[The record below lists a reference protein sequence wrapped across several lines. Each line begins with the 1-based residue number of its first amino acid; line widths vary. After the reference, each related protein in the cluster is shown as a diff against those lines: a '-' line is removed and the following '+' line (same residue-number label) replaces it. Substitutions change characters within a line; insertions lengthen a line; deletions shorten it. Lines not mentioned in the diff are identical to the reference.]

1 MQNFGDYRYVDANG
15 ELTGQSYVNYGEGIY
30 VGYRYYETRYENQ
43 VIGTDG
49 VGDYDYKS
57 TVKYPFGHGISYT
70 EFTWGEQKLVEEN
83 GSYTMSVEVT
93 NSGTV
98 AGKDVIQL
106 YAQTPYTI
114 GGIEKSS
121 VQLVGYAKTKELQPN
136 EKEVIEIKFDQ
147 KDLAS
152 YDYIGEKT
160 YVLDSGSYY
169 ITAAKNAHD
178 AVNNVLSAKGF
189 STANGMDYDGNSSLV
204 SQFDVAEKVLFNTS
218 VTNSEITNQFDD
230 VIAEDALYLSRSN
243 WSVLDNGQLEYASSS
258 ISGVSEV
265 TDLEGNV
272 ATLTISEALRDALS
286 AEGYDASGAPAID
299 SVGYPNKD
307 SYKYDEKTNL
317 VLSDMVGLPFDD
329 PKWDELLNA
338 MKLSEQHGLFN
349 KSGYGTAAI
358 DSVGKPKT
366 FEYDG
371 PSGISNFITGESG
384 FGFPTST
391 MVAATFNTDLAAEFG
406 KLVGEDAINTK
417 TSGWYAPAVNIHRTP
432 FSGRNYEYYSEDPYL
447 SGNVS
452 LNVVKAVQDKGVYV
466 YVKHFALN
474 DQETNRAAYNS
485 VATWSNEQ
493 AIREIYL
500 KPFQM
505 SIETG
510 GAKGLMMSLNRIGS
524 THATTNYNLIT
535 NVTRG
540 EWGFQGVIITDYMS
554 GMSPEFADQ
563 FLAAGGDMFLAT
575 GAIPLSDA
583 KQDWSRAELRRS
595 SKNVLFNI
603 ANSLAM
609 NGLTDGGTFS
619 NGIAVYQIVLWIVDA
634 LVAFGLFISGKKV
647 YTIGYFATKEIDYD
661 EFEFF
666 KKGKIRELVDQNSL
680 GELTQMFDF
689 IQIRNTADIDWS
701 FSEGVRFLLEEFRL
715 RNTILSIAFYK
726 KILQTVK
733 DSWTITYIV
742 NSIENQLG
750 FEKAFELFDEPSFT
764 NSQTLKTI
772 LILSSKS
779 NKRQER
785 IIKTLDYES
794 DAIKYVISIDELFD
808 ICQGNTKVILEY
820 TSRLESLSKEEPNL
834 IIEFLRPLQIDNS
847 ELHNCFEGI
856 NSEGDNKKFQKIYL
870 SAMIYKNS
878 FDFNN
883 NILSFLLE
891 KDKEFLDTYI
901 DLALKNNIPNM
912 VTKLTVIWSMNNY
925 MELADLIFERISEF
939 ESKDRIYLSL
949 GRYDAF
955 FIDSPSCNKWIES
968 YIDNKYNQIDL
979 MKILFKLLST
989 ATTERRKLFVLRYLS
1004 LNKDFSHFKQIS
1016 ILPMSQ
1022 SFSGSRVPYIEKD
1035 VAFVKSIR
1043 DSLEGIDYLEH
1054 RVYFED
1060 IIGSQQK
1067 EIKKALYDEYLERF

>member
-1 MQNFGDYRYVDANG
+1 MMIIGIVLTVALNSVAAYWEKPLSDYFGVIGEGSTGDTSNYLFPSEFASEEERKTAQADLTEQIVAEGTVLLKNNGALPSTDAKKISLFGISSAGKIVSGSGSGAVSGEVKSLKESLIASGYEINETLYDFYANSTHSHGSGAAPGGGSAKGDWKIDEVPQSEYASEVFNSYASYNDAAIVVFSRKGGEGGDLPTEMSRFGGNAEDNYLSLSQEEKDLLRSIKDSGTFAKTLVIINSAGAMELGFVDQDEYGVDAALWYTGTGSNGIDAIGKVINGEINPSGKLIDTYVYDNKSSAAMQNFGDYRYVDANG

-30 VGYRYYETRYENQ
+30 VGYRYYETRYEDQ

-524 THATTNYNLIT
+524 THATTNFNLIT

-540 EWGFQGVIITDYMS
+540 EWGFEGVIITDYMS

-647 YTIGYFATKEIDYD
+647 YTAYKQTEEDFQADRDKTKKRRRVFWLIVLGIVIVIVIVL
-661 EFEFF
+661 FVVFF
-666 KKGKIRELVDQNSL
+666 
-680 GELTQMFDF
+680 
-689 IQIRNTADIDWS
+689 
-701 FSEGVRFLLEEFRL
+701 
-715 RNTILSIAFYK
+715 
-726 KILQTVK
+726 
-733 DSWTITYIV
+733 
-742 NSIENQLG
+742 
-750 FEKAFELFDEPSFT
+750 P
-764 NSQTLKTI
+764 
-772 LILSSKS
+772 LIK
-779 NKRQER
+779 
-785 IIKTLDYES
+785 
-794 DAIKYVISIDELFD
+794 
-808 ICQGNTKVILEY
+808 
-820 TSRLESLSKEEPNL
+820 
-834 IIEFLRPLQIDNS
+834 
-847 ELHNCFEGI
+847 
-856 NSEGDNKKFQKIYL
+856 
-870 SAMIYKNS
+870 
-878 FDFNN
+878 
-883 NILSFLLE
+883 
-891 KDKEFLDTYI
+891 
-901 DLALKNNIPNM
+901 
-912 VTKLTVIWSMNNY
+912 
-925 MELADLIFERISEF
+925 
-939 ESKDRIYLSL
+939 
-949 GRYDAF
+949 DAF
-955 FIDSPSCNKWIES
+955 
-968 YIDNKYNQIDL
+968 L
-979 MKILFKLLST
+979 M
-989 ATTERRKLFVLRYLS
+989 
-1004 LNKDFSHFKQIS
+1004 
-1016 ILPMSQ
+1016 
-1022 SFSGSRVPYIEKD
+1022 
-1035 VAFVKSIR
+1035 
-1043 DSLEGIDYLEH
+1043 
-1054 RVYFED
+1054 
-1060 IIGSQQK
+1060 
-1067 EIKKALYDEYLERF
+1067 

>member
-1 MQNFGDYRYVDANG
+1 MMIIGIVLTVALNSVAAYWEKPLSDYFGVIGEGSTGDTSNYLFPSEFASEEERKTAQADLTEQIVAEGTVLLKNNGALPSTDAKKISLFGISSAGKIVSGSGSGAVSGEVKSLKESLIASGYEINETLYDFYANSTHSHGSGAAPGGGSAKGDWKIDEVPQSEYASEVFNSYASYNDAAIVVFSRKGGEGGDLPTEMSRFGGNAEDNYLSLSQEEKDLLRSIKDSGTFAKTLVIINSAGAMELGFVDQDEYGVDAALWYTGTGSNGIDAIGKVINGEINPSGKLIDTYVYDNKSSAAMQNFGDYRYVDANG

-30 VGYRYYETRYENQ
+30 VGYRYYETRYEDQ

-406 KLVGEDAINTK
+406 KLVGEDAIKTK

-524 THATTNYNLIT
+524 THATTNFNLIT

-540 EWGFQGVIITDYMS
+540 EWGFEGVIITDYMS

-647 YTIGYFATKEIDYD
+647 YTAYKQTEEDFQADRDKTKKRRRVFWLIVLGIVIVIVIVL
-661 EFEFF
+661 FVVFF
-666 KKGKIRELVDQNSL
+666 
-680 GELTQMFDF
+680 
-689 IQIRNTADIDWS
+689 
-701 FSEGVRFLLEEFRL
+701 
-715 RNTILSIAFYK
+715 
-726 KILQTVK
+726 
-733 DSWTITYIV
+733 
-742 NSIENQLG
+742 
-750 FEKAFELFDEPSFT
+750 P
-764 NSQTLKTI
+764 
-772 LILSSKS
+772 LIK
-779 NKRQER
+779 
-785 IIKTLDYES
+785 
-794 DAIKYVISIDELFD
+794 
-808 ICQGNTKVILEY
+808 
-820 TSRLESLSKEEPNL
+820 
-834 IIEFLRPLQIDNS
+834 
-847 ELHNCFEGI
+847 
-856 NSEGDNKKFQKIYL
+856 
-870 SAMIYKNS
+870 
-878 FDFNN
+878 
-883 NILSFLLE
+883 
-891 KDKEFLDTYI
+891 
-901 DLALKNNIPNM
+901 
-912 VTKLTVIWSMNNY
+912 
-925 MELADLIFERISEF
+925 
-939 ESKDRIYLSL
+939 
-949 GRYDAF
+949 DAF
-955 FIDSPSCNKWIES
+955 
-968 YIDNKYNQIDL
+968 L
-979 MKILFKLLST
+979 M
-989 ATTERRKLFVLRYLS
+989 
-1004 LNKDFSHFKQIS
+1004 
-1016 ILPMSQ
+1016 
-1022 SFSGSRVPYIEKD
+1022 
-1035 VAFVKSIR
+1035 
-1043 DSLEGIDYLEH
+1043 
-1054 RVYFED
+1054 
-1060 IIGSQQK
+1060 
-1067 EIKKALYDEYLERF
+1067 

>member
-1 MQNFGDYRYVDANG
+1 MIIGIVLTVALNSVAAYWEKPLSDYFGVIGEGSTGDTSNYLFPSEFASEEERKTAQADLTEQIVAEGTVLLKNNGALPFTDAKKISLFGISSAGKIMSGSGSGAVSGEVKSLKESLIASGYEINETLYDFYANSTHSHGSGAAPGGGSAKGDWKIDEVPQSEYASEVFNSYASYNDAAIVVFSRKGGEGGDLPTEMSRFGGNAEDNYLSLSQEEKDLLRSIKDSGTFAKTLVIINSAGAMELGFVDQDEYGVDAALWYTGTGRNGIDAIGKVINGEINPSGKLIDTYVYDNKSSAAIQNFGDYRYVDANG

-30 VGYRYYETRYENQ
+30 VGYRYYETRYEDQ

-49 VGDYDYKS
+49 VGAYDYKS

-230 VIAEDALYLSRSN
+230 VSAEDALYLSRSN

-338 MKLSEQHGLFN
+338 MKLSEQHGQFN

-647 YTIGYFATKEIDYD
+647 YTAYKQTEEDFQADRDKTKKRRRVFWLIVLGIVIVIVIVL
-661 EFEFF
+661 FVVFF
-666 KKGKIRELVDQNSL
+666 
-680 GELTQMFDF
+680 
-689 IQIRNTADIDWS
+689 
-701 FSEGVRFLLEEFRL
+701 
-715 RNTILSIAFYK
+715 
-726 KILQTVK
+726 
-733 DSWTITYIV
+733 
-742 NSIENQLG
+742 
-750 FEKAFELFDEPSFT
+750 P
-764 NSQTLKTI
+764 
-772 LILSSKS
+772 LIK
-779 NKRQER
+779 
-785 IIKTLDYES
+785 
-794 DAIKYVISIDELFD
+794 
-808 ICQGNTKVILEY
+808 
-820 TSRLESLSKEEPNL
+820 
-834 IIEFLRPLQIDNS
+834 
-847 ELHNCFEGI
+847 
-856 NSEGDNKKFQKIYL
+856 
-870 SAMIYKNS
+870 
-878 FDFNN
+878 
-883 NILSFLLE
+883 
-891 KDKEFLDTYI
+891 
-901 DLALKNNIPNM
+901 
-912 VTKLTVIWSMNNY
+912 
-925 MELADLIFERISEF
+925 
-939 ESKDRIYLSL
+939 
-949 GRYDAF
+949 DAF
-955 FIDSPSCNKWIES
+955 
-968 YIDNKYNQIDL
+968 L
-979 MKILFKLLST
+979 M
-989 ATTERRKLFVLRYLS
+989 
-1004 LNKDFSHFKQIS
+1004 
-1016 ILPMSQ
+1016 
-1022 SFSGSRVPYIEKD
+1022 
-1035 VAFVKSIR
+1035 
-1043 DSLEGIDYLEH
+1043 
-1054 RVYFED
+1054 
-1060 IIGSQQK
+1060 
-1067 EIKKALYDEYLERF
+1067 

>member
-1 MQNFGDYRYVDANG
+1 MMIIGIVLTVALNSVAAYWEKPLSDYFGVIGEGSTGDTSNYLFPSEFASEEERKTAQADLTEQIVAEGTVLLKNNGALPSTDAKKISLFGISSAGKIVSGSGSGAVSGEVKSLKESLIASGYEINETLYDFYANSTHSHGSGAAPGGGSAKGDWKIDEVPQSEYASEVFNSYASYNDAAIVVFSRKGGEGGDLPTEMSRFGGNAEDNYLSLSQEEKDLLRSIKDSGTFAKTLVIINSAGAMELGFVDQDEYGVDAALWYTGTGSNGIDAIGKVINGEINPSGKLIDTYVYDNKSSAAMQNFGDYRYVDANG

-30 VGYRYYETRYENQ
+30 VGYRYYETRYEDQ

-540 EWGFQGVIITDYMS
+540 EWGFEGVIITDYMS

-647 YTIGYFATKEIDYD
+647 YTAYKQTEEDFQADRDKTKKRRRVFWLIVLGIVIVIVIVL
-661 EFEFF
+661 FVVFF
-666 KKGKIRELVDQNSL
+666 
-680 GELTQMFDF
+680 
-689 IQIRNTADIDWS
+689 
-701 FSEGVRFLLEEFRL
+701 
-715 RNTILSIAFYK
+715 
-726 KILQTVK
+726 
-733 DSWTITYIV
+733 
-742 NSIENQLG
+742 
-750 FEKAFELFDEPSFT
+750 P
-764 NSQTLKTI
+764 
-772 LILSSKS
+772 LIK
-779 NKRQER
+779 
-785 IIKTLDYES
+785 
-794 DAIKYVISIDELFD
+794 
-808 ICQGNTKVILEY
+808 
-820 TSRLESLSKEEPNL
+820 
-834 IIEFLRPLQIDNS
+834 
-847 ELHNCFEGI
+847 
-856 NSEGDNKKFQKIYL
+856 
-870 SAMIYKNS
+870 
-878 FDFNN
+878 
-883 NILSFLLE
+883 
-891 KDKEFLDTYI
+891 
-901 DLALKNNIPNM
+901 
-912 VTKLTVIWSMNNY
+912 
-925 MELADLIFERISEF
+925 
-939 ESKDRIYLSL
+939 
-949 GRYDAF
+949 DAF
-955 FIDSPSCNKWIES
+955 
-968 YIDNKYNQIDL
+968 L
-979 MKILFKLLST
+979 M
-989 ATTERRKLFVLRYLS
+989 
-1004 LNKDFSHFKQIS
+1004 
-1016 ILPMSQ
+1016 
-1022 SFSGSRVPYIEKD
+1022 
-1035 VAFVKSIR
+1035 
-1043 DSLEGIDYLEH
+1043 
-1054 RVYFED
+1054 
-1060 IIGSQQK
+1060 
-1067 EIKKALYDEYLERF
+1067 

>member
-1 MQNFGDYRYVDANG
+1 MMIIGIVLTVALNSVAAYWEKPLSDYFGVIGEGSTGDTSNYLFPSEFASEEERKTAQADLTEQIVAEGTVLLKNNGALPFTDAKKISLFGISSAGKIVSGSGSGAVSGEVKSLKESLIASGYEINETLYDFYANSTHSHGSGAAPGGGSAKGDWKIDEVPQSEYASEVFNSYASYNDAAIVVFSRKGGEGGDLPTEMSRFGGNAEDNYLSLSQEEKDLLRSIKDSGTFAKTLVIINSAGAMELGFVDQDEYGVDAALWYTGTGSNGIDAIGKVINGEINPSGKLIDTYVYDNKSSAAMQNFGDYRYVDANG
-15 ELTGQSYVNYGEGIY
+15 ELTGQSYVNYGEGVY
-30 VGYRYYETRYENQ
+30 VGYRYYETRYEDQ

-121 VQLVGYAKTKELQPN
+121 VQLVGYTKTKELQPN

-265 TDLEGNV
+265 TDLEGDV

-647 YTIGYFATKEIDYD
+647 YTAYKQTEEDFQADRDKTKKRRRVFWLIVLGIVIVIVIVL
-661 EFEFF
+661 FVVFF
-666 KKGKIRELVDQNSL
+666 
-680 GELTQMFDF
+680 
-689 IQIRNTADIDWS
+689 
-701 FSEGVRFLLEEFRL
+701 
-715 RNTILSIAFYK
+715 
-726 KILQTVK
+726 
-733 DSWTITYIV
+733 
-742 NSIENQLG
+742 
-750 FEKAFELFDEPSFT
+750 P
-764 NSQTLKTI
+764 
-772 LILSSKS
+772 LIK
-779 NKRQER
+779 
-785 IIKTLDYES
+785 
-794 DAIKYVISIDELFD
+794 
-808 ICQGNTKVILEY
+808 
-820 TSRLESLSKEEPNL
+820 
-834 IIEFLRPLQIDNS
+834 
-847 ELHNCFEGI
+847 
-856 NSEGDNKKFQKIYL
+856 
-870 SAMIYKNS
+870 
-878 FDFNN
+878 
-883 NILSFLLE
+883 
-891 KDKEFLDTYI
+891 
-901 DLALKNNIPNM
+901 
-912 VTKLTVIWSMNNY
+912 
-925 MELADLIFERISEF
+925 
-939 ESKDRIYLSL
+939 
-949 GRYDAF
+949 DAF
-955 FIDSPSCNKWIES
+955 
-968 YIDNKYNQIDL
+968 L
-979 MKILFKLLST
+979 M
-989 ATTERRKLFVLRYLS
+989 
-1004 LNKDFSHFKQIS
+1004 
-1016 ILPMSQ
+1016 
-1022 SFSGSRVPYIEKD
+1022 
-1035 VAFVKSIR
+1035 
-1043 DSLEGIDYLEH
+1043 
-1054 RVYFED
+1054 
-1060 IIGSQQK
+1060 
-1067 EIKKALYDEYLERF
+1067 

>member
-1 MQNFGDYRYVDANG
+1 MMIIGIVLTVALNSVAAYWEKPLSDYFGVIGEGSTGDTSNYLFPSEFASEEERKTAQADLTEQIVAEGTVLLKNNGALPSTDAKKISLFGISSAGKIVSGSGSGAVSGEVKSLKESLIASGYEINETLYDFYANSTHSHGSGAAPGGGSAKGDWKIDEVPQSEYASEVFNSYASYNDAAIVVFSRKGGEGGDLPTEMSRFGGNAEDNYLSLSQEEKDLLRSIKDSGTFAKTLVIINSAGAMELGFVDQDEYGVDAALWYTGTGSNGIDAIGKVINGEINPSGKLIDTYVYDNKSSAAMQNFGDYRYVDANG

-30 VGYRYYETRYENQ
+30 VGYRYYETRYEDQ

-406 KLVGEDAINTK
+406 KLVGEDAIKTK

-647 YTIGYFATKEIDYD
+647 YTAYKQTEEDFQADRDKTKKRRRVFWLIVLGIVIVIVIVL
-661 EFEFF
+661 FVVFF
-666 KKGKIRELVDQNSL
+666 
-680 GELTQMFDF
+680 
-689 IQIRNTADIDWS
+689 
-701 FSEGVRFLLEEFRL
+701 
-715 RNTILSIAFYK
+715 
-726 KILQTVK
+726 
-733 DSWTITYIV
+733 
-742 NSIENQLG
+742 
-750 FEKAFELFDEPSFT
+750 P
-764 NSQTLKTI
+764 
-772 LILSSKS
+772 LIK
-779 NKRQER
+779 
-785 IIKTLDYES
+785 
-794 DAIKYVISIDELFD
+794 
-808 ICQGNTKVILEY
+808 
-820 TSRLESLSKEEPNL
+820 
-834 IIEFLRPLQIDNS
+834 
-847 ELHNCFEGI
+847 
-856 NSEGDNKKFQKIYL
+856 
-870 SAMIYKNS
+870 
-878 FDFNN
+878 
-883 NILSFLLE
+883 
-891 KDKEFLDTYI
+891 
-901 DLALKNNIPNM
+901 
-912 VTKLTVIWSMNNY
+912 
-925 MELADLIFERISEF
+925 
-939 ESKDRIYLSL
+939 
-949 GRYDAF
+949 DAF
-955 FIDSPSCNKWIES
+955 
-968 YIDNKYNQIDL
+968 L
-979 MKILFKLLST
+979 M
-989 ATTERRKLFVLRYLS
+989 
-1004 LNKDFSHFKQIS
+1004 
-1016 ILPMSQ
+1016 
-1022 SFSGSRVPYIEKD
+1022 
-1035 VAFVKSIR
+1035 
-1043 DSLEGIDYLEH
+1043 
-1054 RVYFED
+1054 
-1060 IIGSQQK
+1060 
-1067 EIKKALYDEYLERF
+1067 

>member
-1 MQNFGDYRYVDANG
+1 MMIIGIVLTVALNSVAAYWEKPLSDYFGVIGEGSTGDTSNYLFPSEFASEEERKTAQADLTEQIVAEGTVLLKNNGALPSTDAKKISLFGISSAGKIVSGSGSGAVSGEVKSLKESLIASGYEINETLYDFYANSTHSHGSGAAPGGGSAKGDWKIDEVPQSEYASEVFNSYASYNDAAIVVFSRKGGEGGDLPTEMSRFGGNAEDNYLSLSQEEKDLLRSIKDSGTFAKTLVIINSAGAMELGFVDQDEYGVDAALWYTGTGSNGIDAIGKVINGEINPSGKLIDTYVYDNKSSAAMQNFGDYRYVDANG

-30 VGYRYYETRYENQ
+30 VGYRYYETRYEDQ

-647 YTIGYFATKEIDYD
+647 YTAYKQTEEDFQADRDKTKKRRRVFWLIVLGIVIVIVIVL
-661 EFEFF
+661 FVVFF
-666 KKGKIRELVDQNSL
+666 
-680 GELTQMFDF
+680 
-689 IQIRNTADIDWS
+689 
-701 FSEGVRFLLEEFRL
+701 
-715 RNTILSIAFYK
+715 
-726 KILQTVK
+726 
-733 DSWTITYIV
+733 
-742 NSIENQLG
+742 
-750 FEKAFELFDEPSFT
+750 P
-764 NSQTLKTI
+764 
-772 LILSSKS
+772 LIK
-779 NKRQER
+779 
-785 IIKTLDYES
+785 
-794 DAIKYVISIDELFD
+794 
-808 ICQGNTKVILEY
+808 
-820 TSRLESLSKEEPNL
+820 
-834 IIEFLRPLQIDNS
+834 
-847 ELHNCFEGI
+847 
-856 NSEGDNKKFQKIYL
+856 
-870 SAMIYKNS
+870 
-878 FDFNN
+878 
-883 NILSFLLE
+883 
-891 KDKEFLDTYI
+891 
-901 DLALKNNIPNM
+901 
-912 VTKLTVIWSMNNY
+912 
-925 MELADLIFERISEF
+925 
-939 ESKDRIYLSL
+939 
-949 GRYDAF
+949 DAF
-955 FIDSPSCNKWIES
+955 
-968 YIDNKYNQIDL
+968 L
-979 MKILFKLLST
+979 M
-989 ATTERRKLFVLRYLS
+989 
-1004 LNKDFSHFKQIS
+1004 
-1016 ILPMSQ
+1016 
-1022 SFSGSRVPYIEKD
+1022 
-1035 VAFVKSIR
+1035 
-1043 DSLEGIDYLEH
+1043 
-1054 RVYFED
+1054 
-1060 IIGSQQK
+1060 
-1067 EIKKALYDEYLERF
+1067 

>member
-1 MQNFGDYRYVDANG
+1 MMIIGIVLTVALNSVAAYWEKPLSDYFGVIGEGSTGDTSNYLFPSEFASEEERKTAQADLTEQIVAEGTVLLKNNGALPSTDAKKISLFGISSAGKIVSGSGSGAVSGEVKSLKESLIASGYEINETLYDFYANSTHSHGSGAAPGGGSAKGDWKIDEVPQSEYASEVFNSYASYNDAAIVVFSRKGGEGGDLPTEMSRFGGNAEDNYLSLSQEEKDLLRSIKDSGTFAKTLVIINSAGAMELGFVDQDEYGVDAALWYTGTGSNGIDAIGKVINGEINPSGKLIDTYVYDNKSSAAMQNFGDYRYVDANG

-30 VGYRYYETRYENQ
+30 VGYRYYETRYEDQ

-406 KLVGEDAINTK
+406 KLVGEDAIKTK

-524 THATTNYNLIT
+524 THATTNFNLIT

-540 EWGFQGVIITDYMS
+540 EWGFEGVIITDYMS

-583 KQDWSRAELRRS
+583 KQDWSRSELRRS

-609 NGLTDGGTFS
+609 NGLTDGGTLS

-647 YTIGYFATKEIDYD
+647 YTAYKQTEEDFQADRDKTKKRRRVFWLIVLGIVIVIVIVL
-661 EFEFF
+661 FVVFF
-666 KKGKIRELVDQNSL
+666 
-680 GELTQMFDF
+680 
-689 IQIRNTADIDWS
+689 
-701 FSEGVRFLLEEFRL
+701 
-715 RNTILSIAFYK
+715 
-726 KILQTVK
+726 
-733 DSWTITYIV
+733 
-742 NSIENQLG
+742 
-750 FEKAFELFDEPSFT
+750 P
-764 NSQTLKTI
+764 
-772 LILSSKS
+772 LIK
-779 NKRQER
+779 
-785 IIKTLDYES
+785 
-794 DAIKYVISIDELFD
+794 
-808 ICQGNTKVILEY
+808 
-820 TSRLESLSKEEPNL
+820 
-834 IIEFLRPLQIDNS
+834 
-847 ELHNCFEGI
+847 
-856 NSEGDNKKFQKIYL
+856 
-870 SAMIYKNS
+870 
-878 FDFNN
+878 
-883 NILSFLLE
+883 
-891 KDKEFLDTYI
+891 
-901 DLALKNNIPNM
+901 
-912 VTKLTVIWSMNNY
+912 
-925 MELADLIFERISEF
+925 
-939 ESKDRIYLSL
+939 
-949 GRYDAF
+949 DAF
-955 FIDSPSCNKWIES
+955 
-968 YIDNKYNQIDL
+968 L
-979 MKILFKLLST
+979 M
-989 ATTERRKLFVLRYLS
+989 
-1004 LNKDFSHFKQIS
+1004 
-1016 ILPMSQ
+1016 
-1022 SFSGSRVPYIEKD
+1022 
-1035 VAFVKSIR
+1035 
-1043 DSLEGIDYLEH
+1043 
-1054 RVYFED
+1054 
-1060 IIGSQQK
+1060 
-1067 EIKKALYDEYLERF
+1067 

>member
-1 MQNFGDYRYVDANG
+1 MMIIGIVLTVALNSVAAYWEKPLSDYFGVIGEGSTGDTSNYLFPSEFASEEERKTAQADLTEQIVAEGTVLLKNNGALPSTDAKKISLFGISSAGKIVSGSGSGAVSGEVKSLKESLIASGYEINETLYDFYANSTHSHGSGAAPGGGSAKGDWKIDEVPQSEYASEVFNSYASYNDAAIVVFSRKGGEGGDLPTEMSRFGGNAEDNYLSLSQEEKDLLRSIKDSGTFAKTLVIINSAGAMELGFVDQDEYGVDAALWYTGTGSNGIDAIGKVINGEINPSGKLIDTYVYDNKSSAAMQNFGDYRYVDANG

-30 VGYRYYETRYENQ
+30 VGYRYYETRYEDQ

-540 EWGFQGVIITDYMS
+540 EWGFEGVIITDYMS

-595 SKNVLFNI
+595 SNNVLFNI

-647 YTIGYFATKEIDYD
+647 YTAYKQTEEDFQADRDKTKKRRRVFWLIVLGIVIVIVIVL
-661 EFEFF
+661 FVVFF
-666 KKGKIRELVDQNSL
+666 
-680 GELTQMFDF
+680 
-689 IQIRNTADIDWS
+689 
-701 FSEGVRFLLEEFRL
+701 
-715 RNTILSIAFYK
+715 
-726 KILQTVK
+726 
-733 DSWTITYIV
+733 
-742 NSIENQLG
+742 
-750 FEKAFELFDEPSFT
+750 P
-764 NSQTLKTI
+764 
-772 LILSSKS
+772 LIK
-779 NKRQER
+779 
-785 IIKTLDYES
+785 
-794 DAIKYVISIDELFD
+794 
-808 ICQGNTKVILEY
+808 
-820 TSRLESLSKEEPNL
+820 
-834 IIEFLRPLQIDNS
+834 
-847 ELHNCFEGI
+847 
-856 NSEGDNKKFQKIYL
+856 
-870 SAMIYKNS
+870 
-878 FDFNN
+878 
-883 NILSFLLE
+883 
-891 KDKEFLDTYI
+891 
-901 DLALKNNIPNM
+901 
-912 VTKLTVIWSMNNY
+912 
-925 MELADLIFERISEF
+925 
-939 ESKDRIYLSL
+939 
-949 GRYDAF
+949 DAF
-955 FIDSPSCNKWIES
+955 
-968 YIDNKYNQIDL
+968 L
-979 MKILFKLLST
+979 M
-989 ATTERRKLFVLRYLS
+989 
-1004 LNKDFSHFKQIS
+1004 
-1016 ILPMSQ
+1016 
-1022 SFSGSRVPYIEKD
+1022 
-1035 VAFVKSIR
+1035 
-1043 DSLEGIDYLEH
+1043 
-1054 RVYFED
+1054 
-1060 IIGSQQK
+1060 
-1067 EIKKALYDEYLERF
+1067 